1 MEASKKAAFFF
12 QVHEVFGGS
21 QVRHVRDSVHAL
33 YYSNV
38 FIGWKIECISL
49 ALSDQSQTVVFQIFL
64 VAPRL
69 SLGNISFGPM
79 KSIGILGGG
88 ITGLSALH
96 WAHKGALAEPKQTR
110 RKLKLYESSGRVGG
124 WINSQVHTSEESNT
138 KRLFEY
144 GPRSLRAVT
153 AADSLE
159 LVDDLQLQNELIMAS
174 SYSKVRFL
182 MRGGAVKKL
191 PSSAMAALQDP
202 ALREALWT
210 DIRLTKSKCDS
221 VREKEGGDS
230 TIEQFM
236 LRHFGRPATE
246 EIIAGVVAG
255 IYAGNIS
262 KLSLQSCFP
271 AFGNAEKSHGSL
283 IRGMIFG
290 SKPNR
295 TDSALMADV
304 KKKGGVFSFK
314 GGLSAISEALRNKY
328 IDEINVS
335 GKVEALEFG
344 VGAGPVTVRLS
355 DGSSYL
361 HEAVISALPAF
372 ELARLLKPTDS
383 LLSEW
388 LLQIPFININVVN
401 MAFDGDVISPDLK
414 GFGFLVPPKEKQPF
428 LGVAI
433 DSVVFPDQTFDGR
446 SETRLTVMIG
456 GDTSCHPNVPDV
468 VSMPLAQQL
477 EIAQNAVRKYLG
489 ITQSPT
495 DVQQTICKQAI
506 PQYIV
511 GHAARLRQIE
521 QRLDAVAP
529 RLVLSGASFY
539 GVSVNDCI
547 SSARRAAGAS
557 LHLTR

>member
-1 MEASKKAAFFF
+1 
-12 QVHEVFGGS
+12 
-21 QVRHVRDSVHAL
+21 
-33 YYSNV
+33 
-38 FIGWKIECISL
+38 
-49 ALSDQSQTVVFQIFL
+49 
-64 VAPRL
+64 
-69 SLGNISFGPM
+69 M

-96 WAHKGALAEPKQTR
+96 WAHKGVLAEPKQTR
-110 RKLKLYESSGRVGG
+110 RKLRLYEASGRVGG
-124 WINSQVHTSEESNT
+124 WINSQVHESKETHT

-144 GPRSLRAVT
+144 GPRSLRAAS

-159 LVDDLQLQNELIMAS
+159 LVEDLQLQNELILAS
-174 SYSKVRFL
+174 TYSKVRFL
-182 MRGGAVKKL
+182 MRDGVVRKL
-191 PSSAMAALQDP
+191 PSSAIAAFQDP

-210 DIRLTKSKCDS
+210 DIRLTKAKCDS
-221 VREKEGGDS
+221 IRQTEGGDS

-236 LRHFGRPATE
+236 VRHFGRPATD
-246 EIIAGVVAG
+246 EIIAGVVTG

-271 AFGNAEKSHGSL
+271 AFGNAEKSHGSM

-290 SKPNR
+290 SKSKR
-295 TDSALMADV
+295 VDSALMSDV

-314 GGLSAISEALRNKY
+314 GGLGAISEALRRKY
-328 IDEINVS
+328 ADEINIS
-335 GKVEALEFG
+335 GRVEALKFQP
-344 VGAGPVTVRLS
+344 GAGPVTVRLS
-355 DGSSYL
+355 DGSSHQ

-372 ELARLLKPTDS
+372 ELARLLEPTDS
-383 LLSEW
+383 LLATW
-388 LLQIPFININVVN
+388 LRQIPFININVVN
-401 MAFDGDVISPDLK
+401 FAFEGDVIPPELK

-433 DSVVFPDQTFDGR
+433 DSVVFPDQTFSGR
-446 SETRLTVMIG
+446 SETRLTVMMG
-456 GDTSCHPNVPDV
+456 GDTSCHENVPDV
-468 VSMPLAQQL
+468 VSMPLEQQL

-489 ITQSPT
+489 ITQSPI
-495 DVQQTICKQAI
+495 DVHQTVCKQAI

-511 GHAARLRQIE
+511 GHADRLRQIE
-521 QRLDAVAP
+521 QRLDAVGP